1 MRILVG
7 GAIGIGLMMTT
18 INSNAELLRV
28 SQDGSVKLPT
38 ESIKKYQGSKGF
50 DIQGLVYAKEDGEER
65 KALFV
70 ATCGKTG
77 GTLQFGNANGLN
89 GEVHK
94 WSINGKWV
102 VDAIAITACKYSGLI
117 K

>member
-1 MRILVG
+1 MRNL
-7 GAIGIGLMMTT
+7 ASSLAGITLMLTSLS
-18 INSNAELLRV
+18 SNAELLQV
-28 SQDGSVKLPT
+28 SQDGSVKMPT
-38 ESIKKYQGSKGF
+38 ESIKKYQGNKGF

-77 GTLQFGNANGLN
+77 GTLQFGNASGLT

-94 WSINGKWV
+94 WSVNGKWV
-102 VDAIAITACKYSGLI
+102 VDAIAITACKYSGLT